1 MEKIITSHRYRVKR
15 ANETIKEWPIKVSI
29 FDREAFVEF
38 YLLWDIIELYE
49 HLIKVQ
55 KARQP
60 ATARGEESK
69 ARTLELLNAILAVFK
84 TAADICEDQLYL
96 GHFKNV
102 WGSINEHALKR
113 AARKTGNPSVMA
125 KLAIKLL
132 KDIYAEAADA
142 TKTVCDMDDEAERN
156 KKHDAN
162 VRTVRGI
169 PSREEIDAIIAD
181 IEDSIDSNTNT
192 NRGSSTKPIL
202 N

>member
-55 KARQP
+55 KAKQP

-69 ARTLELLNAILAVFK
+69 ARTLELLNATLTVFK

-102 WGSINEHALKR
+102 WASINEHALMH
-113 AARKTGNPSVMA
+113 AAGSNRNLSVTA

-132 KDIYAEAADA
+132 KDIYGEAADA
-142 TKTVCDMDDEAERN
+142 TKTVCDMDDEAEQN

-181 IEDSIDSNTNT
+181 VEDGIDSNTNT